1 MEETSKLQVLK
12 CPACNAKLT
21 YFFEF
26 DKVITC
32 PVCHNRMN
40 SHVLQTV
47 EAHMPLR
54 YVSPTIDVDGF
65 KHLMA
70 QTLVDIDFVPCDVF
84 QAIDAEEVF
93 CIYLPMYLYEGTY
106 QVAWSGNGANQ
117 QQLHGNATGKM
128 VYLFLANDGKGELP
142 KELRDFTAC
151 LPYDTEALSPFVA
164 DNIDAT
170 DSHIL
175 TALST
180 MSAEDVWKKW
190 GKAHT
195 DELAMRSVH
204 SQIGNQKVRKLKT
217 STNIELTNQG
227 ELLYVPFYLTY
238 YTYNN
243 HRYSFIVDLSLI
255 HI

>member
-40 SHVLQTV
+40 SHVPQTV

-70 QTLVDIDFVPCDVF
+70 QTLVDID
-84 QAIDAEEVF
+84 
-93 CIYLPMYLYEGTY
+93 
-106 QVAWSGNGANQ
+106 
-117 QQLHGNATGKM
+117 
-128 VYLFLANDGKGELP
+128 
-142 KELRDFTAC
+142 
-151 LPYDTEALSPFVA
+151 
-164 DNIDAT
+164 
-170 DSHIL
+170 
-175 TALST
+175 
-180 MSAEDVWKKW
+180 
-190 GKAHT
+190 
-195 DELAMRSVH
+195 
-204 SQIGNQKVRKLKT
+204 
-217 STNIELTNQG
+217 
-227 ELLYVPFYLTY
+227 
-238 YTYNN
+238 
-243 HRYSFIVDLSLI
+243 LSLI